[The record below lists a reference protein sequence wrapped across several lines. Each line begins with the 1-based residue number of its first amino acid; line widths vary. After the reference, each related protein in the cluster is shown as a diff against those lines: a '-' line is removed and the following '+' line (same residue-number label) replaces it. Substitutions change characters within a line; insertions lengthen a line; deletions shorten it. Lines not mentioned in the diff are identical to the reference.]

1 MSRRGKRDCP
11 REKRENRK
19 GRGLPDQ
26 GKMNLGEANEGQMG
40 RGGREQDE
48 ETKERAGGKLRNIK
62 LVFIPTRESI
72 TTIRTPY

>member
-1 MSRRGKRDCP
+1 
-11 REKRENRK
+11 
-19 GRGLPDQ
+19 
-26 GKMNLGEANEGQMG
+26 MNLGEANEGQMG